1 MSQRDDFSLGPADNA
16 HIEKDGERWVLVV
29 RRELLHAPEVV
40 WEAITDPAELSQ
52 WAPFDASANL
62 GKTGT
67 PVRLT
72 TVGAPMLQVTE
83 TSVERAEPPHLL
95 IYNWGGSP
103 MRWELEATATGTR
116 LTLWTSIDRAYI
128 AMGAAGWHLCF
139 AVMDRLLAG
148 DPVGRIVAADAL
160 AFAEWRRLHQEYA
173 KQFAAD
179 ASP

>member
-1 MSQRDDFSLGPADNA
+1 VTERDDFSLGPADNA
-16 HIEKDGERWVLVV
+16 HVDKDGEKWVLVV
-29 RRELLHAPEVV
+29 RRELRHAPSTV
-40 WEAITDPAELSQ
+40 WEAITDPNELRE

-62 GKTGT
+62 GVAGA

-72 TVGAPMLQVTE
+72 TAGAPMLHVTE
-83 TSVERAEPPHLL
+83 TTIERAEPPHLL
-95 IYNWGGSP
+95 IYNWGGNA
-103 MRWELEATATGTR
+103 MRWELEPTAAGTR

-148 DPVGRIVAADAL
+148 EPVGRIVGADAM

-173 KQFAAD
+173 KQFAE
-179 ASP
+179 P